1 VSNIKNAEFPA
12 LETERINLRIL
23 TLENSEEVFKH
34 FSDINITRFMDI
46 EPCKDIKEAEEI
58 IRFHLED
65 SGCRWGLYN
74 KKNDQFIGT
83 IGFHYLRKNEDFIA
97 EIGYDLSKDS
107 WGKGFM
113 SEVMKEVML
122 FGFTH
127 MGLDVIDA
135 TVDPKN
141 ERSLNIMRKLKFNE
155 NLELRDNL
163 VYFYINKKEMDC

>member
-1 VSNIKNAEFPA
+1 VNIKNAEFPA
-12 LETERINLRIL
+12 LETERVNLRIL
-23 TLENSEEVFKH
+23 TLENSEEVYKH

-83 IGFHYLRKNEDFIA
+83 IGFHHLRKNEGIIA

-113 SEVMKEVML
+113 TEAIKEVML
-122 FGFTH
+122 FGFIQ

-135 TVDPKN
+135 TVDPQN
-141 ERSLNIMRKLKFNE
+141 ERSLNLMRKLKFNE

-163 VYFYINKKEMDC
+163 IYFYLNKQDMDC